1 MSEYT
6 KRFRQQILKKVI
18 TEQEI
23 GDQNLLLDILK
34 KQGLETTQATISRD
48 LEEAGIV
55 KVRVKHGIYKY
66 AVQEKLSEDVIIS
79 HLTIFF
85 ENFVISIKSTKNF
98 ILIKTTPGNANGVA
112 SLIDKLERKEILGT
126 IAGDDTILIIIDTD
140 KNRVMIEKEFMAILK
155 YRR

>member
-6 KRFRQQILKKVI
+6 KRLRQQILKKVI

-23 GDQNLLLDILK
+23 GDQNQLLDILK
-34 KQGLETTQATISRD
+34 KQGFETTQATISRD

-79 HLTIFF
+79 HLTILF

-112 SLIDKLERKEILGT
+112 SLIDQLEMKEIFGT
-126 IAGDDTILIIIDTD
+126 VAGDDTILVIMDTV
-140 KNRVMIEKEFMAILK
+140 KNRKVVEKEFNNLL
-155 YRR
+155 